1 MDKATDFESAVIRIN
16 DAMQALEEIAL
27 TNRLEGGKI
36 LEFLLSF
43 NPSICDQSD
52 LSIKVGALR
61 ILNEQCKPHARII
74 LEQSISSEIP
84 VWTTYRDR
92 IKKILYI

>member
-1 MDKATDFESAVIRIN
+1 MDKATDFESAVNRIN

-43 NPSICDQSD
+43 NPSI
-52 LSIKVGALR
+52 
-61 ILNEQCKPHARII
+61 
-74 LEQSISSEIP
+74 
-84 VWTTYRDR
+84 
-92 IKKILYI
+92 